1 VPPEPAPVPFQQGR
15 YSIPVPPPGTLPLP
29 PSLSEPRP
37 NAPAARPPPVAA
49 PPSKDPLREA
59 VRNGRPQQEPRSRA
73 PLALVAAAVVAIA
86 GGALFALR
94 GGEGKA
100 EAVATPTAPGSP
112 EAVHPERS
120 DAASAAERSRRTE
133 TANVIPAR
141 TRSDDGNHRR
151 ILASADRKYE
161 AGRFLEAVEDYRR
174 AVALR
179 PTSPANVGLARALY
193 DANQSAEALRTLE
206 EAIAED
212 GRYAP
217 AWLLLGEIK
226 QASGK
231 DAQARA
237 AYQRFLQLAPDG
249 DQARAVREI
258 LARQK

>member
-1 VPPEPAPVPFQQGR
+1 MLRPFGCCAL
-15 YSIPVPPPGTLPLP
+15 VTLLVAGCSKSP
-29 PSLSEPRP
+29 PSEGT
-37 NAPAARPPPVAA
+37 
-49 PPSKDPLREA
+49 PS
-59 VRNGRPQQEPRSRA
+59 
-73 PLALVAAAVVAIA
+73 AAATAT
-86 GGALFALR
+86 
-94 GGEGKA
+94 
-100 EAVATPTAPGSP
+100 ATPTPTPTPTATATATATP
-112 EAVHPERS
+112 
-120 DAASAAERSRRTE
+120 TE

-151 ILASADRKYE
+151 ILGSADRKYE

-179 PTSPANVGLARALY
+179 PTGPANVGLARALY